1 MKEIRLEFFLK
12 TSTSVLFSRI
22 GTPSG
27 LAEWFADNVTEDGKI
42 FTFNWG
48 NIEQKA
54 EIMAFIP
61 NESISFRWLNMESD
75 SEFGFNII
83 KDELTGDVALVISD
97 HVYEDEV
104 EDTKSLWTS
113 QVAKL
118 KQMIGS

>member
-1 MKEIRLEFFLK
+1 MKEIKLEFFLK

-27 LAEWFADNVTEDGKI
+27 LAEWFADNVKEDGKI
-42 FTFNWG
+42 FTFTWG
-48 NIEQKA
+48 KTEQKA
-54 EIMAFIP
+54 EIMTIIP
-61 NESISFRWLNMESD
+61 NESIRFRWLNMDSD

-83 KDELTGDVALVISD
+83 KDELTGDVALVILD
-97 HVYEDEV
+97 LVNEDEV

>member
-1 MKEIRLEFFLK
+1 MKEIKLEFFLK

-27 LAEWFADNVTEDGKI
+27 LAEWFADNVKEDGKI
-42 FTFNWG
+42 FTFTWG
-48 NIEQKA
+48 KTEQKA
-54 EIMAFIP
+54 EIMTIIP
-61 NESISFRWLNMESD
+61 NESIRFRWLNMDSD

-83 KDELTGDVALVISD
+83 KDELTGDVALVILD
-97 HVYEDEV
+97 TVDEDEV
-104 EDTKSLWTS
+104 EDTKSLWSS